1 MFKIIFKRWP
11 EAYKDGFQKGRKERS
26 RLTAAFEGQSLG
38 SRPAV
43 TAGKQLSRRAVRK
56 TGCEQNS
63 DKMRKG
69 AVSPAAVRLRV

>member
-1 MFKIIFKRWP
+1 MI
-11 EAYKDGFQKGRKERS
+11 
-26 RLTAAFEGQSLG
+26 AAFDGQSLG